1 MTDPSPERFALLPD
15 SRTVLSVTGPDR
27 VAFLQ
32 GLVSN
37 DVAKATAE
45 RALWS
50 AFLTPQGKYLHDF
63 FVVAHA
69 RHDGSG
75 EEGLFL
81 DVEAE
86 RAPDLL
92 KRLKLYRLRSKVEI
106 AEIHDSWVVAL
117 AFGADALA
125 GLGLP
130 QTPGAA
136 RSWHGGVAYV
146 DPRLAEAGARLI
158 LPRASA
164 EASLAEAGFAF
175 SSLSEW
181 DRGRLALGLPDGSRD
196 LEVDKTILLEAG
208 FDELGGVDWRKG
220 CWMGQELTARTK
232 YRGLVKRRLLPV
244 ILAGPVEPGT
254 AILAEGKEVGT
265 LRSVEGDRGLALLRL
280 EALDADSGL
289 EAGGFAVEPAVPDW
303 ISIQRKAAAKGA

>member
-1 MTDPSPERFALLPD
+1 MPD
-15 SRTVLSVTGPDR
+15 SRTVLAVTGPDR

-37 DVAKATAE
+37 DVAKATSE

-63 FVVAHA
+63 FLVGHA

-92 KRLKLYRLRSKVEI
+92 KRLKLYRLRSKVEV
-106 AEIHDSWVVAL
+106 AEIHESWAVAM

-130 QTPGAA
+130 ETPGAA

-164 EASLAEAGFAF
+164 EASLTESGFT
-175 SSLSEW
+175 LSGLPEW
-181 DRGRLALGLPDGSRD
+181 DRRRLVLGLPDGSRD
-196 LEVDKTILLEAG
+196 LEVEKTILLEAG

-244 ILAGPVEPGT
+244 TLGGPAEPGT
-254 AILAEGKEVGT
+254 AIMADGKEVGI

-280 EALDADSGL
+280 EALDAASGL
-289 EAGGFAVEPAVPDW
+289 VAGGFPVEPVVPAW
-303 ISIQRKAAAKGA
+303 ASIQRNAAAKGA